1 MKKTVILLLAALM
14 LPLCQFI
21 HAQRRGDYRT
31 FGTIP
36 NTFRLTVSHV
46 RWTADDSEAAALNFS
61 CHYDYLLDCNY
72 PVSLD
77 IYPANFGDYHGDP
90 GGTLAFYNQS
100 TLDARTLTRCI
111 IFLGRSRSQQ
121 VKDFGERITTS
132 CASGGGFYLK
142 VSDFNMLDEH
152 LFFDTPALEQAEI
165 GSGVRHLLKGT
176 FRDCKNLK
184 YVKFGP
190 NVIKID
196 QDCFLGCSGL
206 EVVEFENGDVNSIP
220 LLKFDIRYM
229 FHTDFNRSD
238 MYCTNMKAFV
248 VPDHLVS
255 EYK

>member
-14 LPLCQFI
+14 LPLCQSI
-21 HAQRRGDYRT
+21 HAQHREDYRDFGSFPYT
-31 FGTIP
+31 FKV
-36 NTFRLTVSHV
+36 RVSHV
-46 RWTADDSEAAALNFS
+46 RWTADDSEAAELAFS
-61 CHYDYLLDCNY
+61 VYPDNMSDCEH
-72 PVSLD
+72 PSSLS
-77 IYPANFGDYHGDP
+77 IKPAAGYYGNPD
-90 GGTLAFYNQS
+90 GTLAFYPKS
-100 TLDARTLTRCI
+100 TIGSYTFRECVSYLAQDSKQIQDFNRGLGYSCI
-111 IFLGRSRSQQ
+111 AGGLFRIQ
-121 VKDFGERITTS
+121 VS
-132 CASGGGFYLK
+132 N
-142 VSDFNMLDEH
+142 FNMLGEE
-152 LFFDTPALEQAEI
+152 LFFDIPALEQAEI

-206 EVVEFENGDVNSIP
+206 EVVEFENGDVNSVP